1 MTRLLQHWISEAAQ
15 RRPDSRALVE
25 DGGAMTYRALEEY
38 GNRLARA
45 LREAGCRKDDR
56 VAVLM
61 PKSALAVAT
70 LTGVLKAGC
79 AYVPLDPAGAVVR
92 TADMLRRCQ
101 PRALLVAGGSQ
112 SEEVVSHLRDREVLR
127 GVALA
132 PLDLDTTLEHAAF
145 TRRDADGL
153 CGEPLPLT
161 ASAQDV
167 AYILFTSGSTGRPKG
182 VPITHANVLAFIDWA
197 VRCFSLGPEDRLSG
211 HTELTFDL
219 STFDI
224 FATFAAGAE
233 LHPVPRQR
241 QLLPRNLIDFIA
253 ERELTL
259 WFSVPS
265 QLAYVARFDALSGRA
280 LPCLRQVA
288 WCGDVLPTPSLIY
301 WRRCLPGASFTNL
314 YGPTETTVASSY
326 YRVPESFED
335 ETADIPI
342 GVACDGEE
350 LLVLDDDLT
359 PVPDGE
365 VGEIYIRGV
374 GLSRGYWCDEART
387 AEAFL
392 PDPANPA
399 GRIYRTG
406 DVGRR
411 DADGNVRFLGRA
423 DFQIKTSGYRV
434 EPAEVENA
442 ILRVEG
448 VAACAVVPVRVGDFF
463 GSAVGCA
470 YVPSNGDGD
479 ALAPRRIKR
488 QLEDLIP
495 SYMIP
500 SRWTAMQSLP
510 IDTRGKVDRAM
521 IQRLLGG

>member
-1 MTRLLQHWISEAAQ
+1 M
-15 RRPDSRALVE
+15 
-25 DGGAMTYRALEEY
+25 
-38 GNRLARA
+38 
-45 LREAGCRKDDR
+45 
-56 VAVLM
+56 M

-70 LTGVLKAGC
+70 LSGVLKAGC
-79 AYVPLDPAGAVVR
+79 SYVPLDPAGAEVR
-92 TADMLRRCQ
+92 TADMLRRCE
-101 PRALLVAGGSQ
+101 PRALLVAGGAQVS
-112 SEEVVSHLRDREVLR
+112 EVVEHLRDRDVLH

-132 PLDLDTTLEHAAF
+132 ALDSDTFVAETAF
-145 TRRDADGL
+145 NRQDVERL
-153 CGEPLPLT
+153 CAEPMPLT
-161 ASAQDV
+161 ACAEDT

-182 VPITHANVLAFIDWA
+182 VPITHANVIPFIEWA
-197 VRCFSLGPEDRLSG
+197 VRCFALGPEDRLSG

-241 QLLPRNLIDFIA
+241 QLLPHNLVSFIA

-265 QLAYVARFDALSGRA
+265 QLSYVTRFDALADRA
-280 LPCLRQVA
+280 LPRLRHVA
-288 WCGDVLPTPSLIY
+288 WCGDVLPTPSLLY
-301 WRRCLPGASFTNL
+301 WKRRLPGASFTNL

-326 YRVPESFED
+326 YRVPAEFDDESAE
-335 ETADIPI
+335 IPI
-342 GVACDGEE
+342 GVGCDGEE
-350 LLVLDDDLT
+350 LLILDERLS
-359 PVPDGE
+359 PVPEGA

-374 GLSRGYWCDEART
+374 GLSSGYWRDDART
-387 AEAFL
+387 EEVFL
-392 PDPANPA
+392 PDPADSGA
-399 GRIYRTG
+399 RIYRTG
-406 DVGRR
+406 DLGRR
-411 DADGNVRFLGRA
+411 DEDGNVLFSGRA

-470 YVPSNGDGD
+470 YVTSNGDSN
-479 ALAPRRIKR
+479 ALVPRRIKR

-495 SYMIP
+495 PYMIP
-500 SRWTAMQSLP
+500 SRWTAMESLP
-510 IDTRGKVDRAM
+510 VDTRGKVDRAM